1 VANTVACT
9 KVEFNN
15 RLGVLKF
22 WRKVFLE
29 NLWKEHKEKIC
40 SSSNLDSKTIDSVL
54 SAISAK
60 ENFVREEVG
69 TLRMEDV
76 KVMYVIE
83 DTIKMD
89 VLLGNSIVVLTCP
102 IRYVTGENS
111 ILDYLRT

>member
-1 VANTVACT
+1 
-9 KVEFNN
+9 
-15 RLGVLKF
+15 
-22 WRKVFLE
+22 
-29 NLWKEHKEKIC
+29 
-40 SSSNLDSKTIDSVL
+40 
-54 SAISAK
+54 
-60 ENFVREEVG
+60 
-69 TLRMEDV
+69 MEDV